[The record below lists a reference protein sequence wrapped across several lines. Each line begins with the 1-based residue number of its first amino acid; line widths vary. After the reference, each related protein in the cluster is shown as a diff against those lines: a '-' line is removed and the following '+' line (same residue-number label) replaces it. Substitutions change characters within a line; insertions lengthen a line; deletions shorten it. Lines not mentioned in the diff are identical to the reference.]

1 MSIENLEIKNSVQQN
16 LDTVT
21 IKQMINDNPDLS
33 YGFVRKLLIVKAE
46 VAIGRAEPFNFGEM

>member
-1 MSIENLEIKNSVQQN
+1 
-16 LDTVT
+16 
-21 IKQMINDNPDLS
+21 MINDNPDLS